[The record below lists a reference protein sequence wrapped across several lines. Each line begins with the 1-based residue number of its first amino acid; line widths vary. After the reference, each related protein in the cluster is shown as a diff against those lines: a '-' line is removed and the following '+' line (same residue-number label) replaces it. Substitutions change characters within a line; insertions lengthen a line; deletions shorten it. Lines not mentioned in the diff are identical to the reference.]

1 MRTVRLK
8 TNLGKQ
14 KQLSHCASVSL
25 NLFFFFFKLF
35 KLLLNTSQYTVLI
48 LITPEMLLKF
58 YYTGLIRHIG
68 LINRLAR

>member
-25 NLFFFFFKLF
+25 NLLKQFKLF

-48 LITPEMLLKF
+48 LITQEMLLKF

>member
-25 NLFFFFFKLF
+25 NLFFFKLF

-48 LITPEMLLKF
+48 LITQEMLLKF